1 MTLCVN
7 HVTLP
12 TVKGKYPKKT
22 VRLISP
28 EGLCVKNPNLIFTIL
43 AYRATFGTGKISPLP
58 HGSLVISKRALFRSL
73 CVRLI

>member
-12 TVKGKYPKKT
+12 TVKSKYPKKT

-28 EGLCVKNPNLIFTIL
+28 EGLRIKNPNLIFTIL
-43 AYRATFGTGKISPLP
+43 AYRATFDTGKVSPLP
-58 HGSLVISKRALFRSL
+58 YGSVVISKRAIFQVPSR
-73 CVRLI
+73 

>member
-28 EGLCVKNPNLIFTIL
+28 ECVFQCFHDNHEQKM
-43 AYRATFGTGKISPLP
+43 ASGTFS
-58 HGSLVISKRALFRSL
+58 
-73 CVRLI
+73 

>member
-12 TVKGKYPKKT
+12 TVKGKYLKKT

-28 EGLCVKNPNLIFTIL
+28 EGLRVKNPNLIFTIL
-43 AYRATFGTGKISPLP
+43 AYRATFGTGKISLLLY
-58 HGSLVISKRALFRSL
+58 GSLVISKRVIF
-73 CVRLI
+73 